1 MFRNHIK
8 RDLSAYCNGELAET
22 ESRRI
27 SEHLLACQSCRREYE
42 QISQGVRL
50 AGQLRKQSAPD
61 EIWNGIE
68 ELIEGNDIVAQNS
81 TRRGPAQHTARVNR
95 RRPSILGGAPSGWW
109 LQAGAAAAGLMV
121 IIGAGVLIYMKQRPR
136 AAWAIE
142 VVEGEPRV
150 GSSAIG
156 KEGKLYVGQW
166 LETDQ
171 ASRAT
176 LYPGPIGEVKVEP
189 GSRVRVT
196 GASQDEY
203 RLSMERGEVQAK
215 VSAPPRIFF
224 VDTPSAEAI
233 DLGCAYTLDVDS
245 SGAGSL
251 HVTEG
256 KVEMVLKGRF
266 KSLIPAGASC
276 QTRRGVGPGT
286 PYFDDAST
294 ALKSALEQF
303 DFGGSVTGAA
313 PNALDTILG
322 EARKHDSLTLWH
334 LLARVAPADRG
345 RVYDRLAE
353 LVPLPEGISKEM
365 IMRLDQSALDEWW
378 LDVQVSWFD

>member
-1 MFRNHIK
+1 MFRNHVK
-8 RDLSAYCNGELAET
+8 RDLSAYCNGELAEND
-22 ESRRI
+22 SRRV
-27 SEHLLACQSCRREYE
+27 SEHLLVCQSCRREYE
-42 QISQGVRL
+42 EISQGVRL
-50 AGQLRKQSAPD
+50 AGQLRKLGAPD
-61 EIWNGIE
+61 EIWTGIE
-68 ELIEGNDIVAQNS
+68 AQIEANSIVAQDGILRS
-81 TRRGPAQHTARVNR
+81 PSRGATEDGRIRTFRLVGVA
-95 RRPSILGGAPSGWW
+95 SGRW
-109 LQAGAAAAGLMV
+109 LRATAAAAGLMV

-142 VVEGEPRV
+142 VVDGEPRV

-203 RLSMERGEVQAK
+203 RLSIERGELQAK

-233 DLGCAYTLDVDS
+233 DLGCAYTLDVDK

-251 HVTEG
+251 HVTSG
-256 KVEMVLKGRF
+256 SVELVLKGRF
-266 KSLIPAGASC
+266 KSQIPAEASC
-276 QTRRGVGPGT
+276 LMRRGVGPGT
-286 PYFDDAST
+286 PYFDDASA

-303 DFGGSVTGAA
+303 DFGGAADGAGA
-313 PNALDTILG
+313 NPLDTILG
-322 EARKHDSLTLWH
+322 EARKRDSLTLWH
-334 LLARVAPADRG
+334 LLARVAPADWS

-353 LVPLPEGISKEM
+353 LVPPPEGITKQM
-365 IMRLDQSALDEWW
+365 IMDSDQSALNAWW
-378 LDVQVSWFD
+378 LDVQVSWF

>member
-1 MFRNHIK
+1 MFRKHVK
-8 RDLSAYCNGELAET
+8 RDLSAYCNGELAEN
-22 ESRRI
+22 ESRRV

-50 AGQLRKQSAPD
+50 AGELRKLSAPD
-61 EIWNGIE
+61 EIWDAVE
-68 ELIEGNDIVAQNS
+68 ELIGANNTVAQDGALP
-81 TRRGPAQHTARVNR
+81 GPGQYGARVNR
-95 RRPSILGGAPSGWW
+95 RRWAGHGVSAFGSW
-109 LQAGAAAAGLMV
+109 LQVGAAGAGLMV

-142 VVEGEPRV
+142 VVDGEPRIGSRPV
-150 GSSAIG
+150 G
-156 KEGKLYVGQW
+156 KDGKLYVGQW

-203 RLSMERGEVQAK
+203 RLSIERGELQAK

-233 DLGCAYTLDVDS
+233 DLGCAYTLDVDK

-251 HVTEG
+251 HVTSG
-256 KVEMVLKGRF
+256 SVELVLKGRF
-266 KSLIPAGASC
+266 KSVIPAGASC

-294 ALKSALEQF
+294 AFKSALEQV
-303 DFGGSVTGAA
+303 DFGSSVAGAA

-322 EARKHDSLTLWH
+322 EARKRDAFTLWH

-345 RVYDRLAE
+345 RVCDRLAE
-353 LVPLPEGISKEM
+353 LVPLPVGVSREM
-365 IMRLDQSALDEWW
+365 IVGLDQSALDEWW
-378 LDVQVSWFD
+378 LDIVRSWFD

>member
-1 MFRNHIK
+1 MKRSPRFLGARKELWPRGLIAAIKRLRQSSLISRDRSTRRLKMFRKHVK
-8 RDLSAYCNGELAET
+8 RDLSAYCNGELAEND
-22 ESRRI
+22 SRRV

-42 QISQGVRL
+42 EISQGVRL
-50 AGQLRKQSAPD
+50 AGQLRKLGAPD
-61 EIWNGIE
+61 EIWTGIE
-68 ELIEGNDIVAQNS
+68 AQIDANSIVAQDGILRS
-81 TRRGPAQHTARVNR
+81 PQRGATGDGRLRTSRLVGVA
-95 RRPSILGGAPSGWW
+95 SGRW
-109 LQAGAAAAGLMV
+109 LRATVATAGLLV

-142 VVEGEPRV
+142 VVDGQPRIGSHPV
-150 GSSAIG
+150 G
-156 KEGKLYVGQW
+156 KDGKLYVGQW

-196 GASQDEY
+196 GARQDEY
-203 RLSMERGEVQAK
+203 RLSIERGELQAK

-251 HVTEG
+251 HVTSG
-256 KVEMVLKGRF
+256 WVELILKGRF
-266 KSLIPAGASC
+266 KSQIPAGASC
-276 QTRRGVGPGT
+276 QTRRGIGPGT

-303 DFGGSVTGAA
+303 DFGGSVNGAA

-334 LLARVAPADRG
+334 LL
-345 RVYDRLAE
+345 
-353 LVPLPEGISKEM
+353 
-365 IMRLDQSALDEWW
+365 
-378 LDVQVSWFD
+378 